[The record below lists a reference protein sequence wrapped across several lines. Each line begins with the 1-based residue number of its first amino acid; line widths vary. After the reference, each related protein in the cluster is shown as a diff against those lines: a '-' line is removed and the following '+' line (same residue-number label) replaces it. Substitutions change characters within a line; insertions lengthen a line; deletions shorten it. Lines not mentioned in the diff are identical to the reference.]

1 MKKII
6 IISIALLA
14 LTACESKQVEEVKAS
29 SNQSY
34 PVEKLF
40 TVDGITVYRFRD
52 NDRYVTSQTERAM
65 FNTVIKRGLEKQ
77 QKMSRFKQC
86 VTTMGRKINIEEV
99 RGFLEASNR
108 QFEQGGIY
116 LERALFKRDDNGVL
130 TGITLSYEDRTTSDT
145 QETRKEKQV

>member
-52 NDRYVTSQTERAM
+52 NDRYVYFTERAM

>member
-40 TVDGITVYRFRD
+40 TVDGITVYRFRE
-52 NDRYVTSQTERAM
+52 VTVTFTSQTERAM
-65 FNTVIKRGLEKQ
+65 FNTVIKTGWK
-77 QKMSRFKQC
+77 
-86 VTTMGRKINIEEV
+86 
-99 RGFLEASNR
+99 SNR
-108 QFEQGGIY
+108 ECQGLNY
-116 LERALFKRDDNGVL
+116 V
-130 TGITLSYEDRTTSDT
+130 
-145 QETRKEKQV
+145 

>member
-14 LTACESKQVEEVKAS
+14 LTACEAVHKPEEVKAS

-52 NDRYVTSQTERAM
+52 NDRYVYFTNRTGDVQYSYQKRVGKATENVKVQTM
-65 FNTVIKRGLEKQ
+65 CN
-77 QKMSRFKQC
+77 
-86 VTTMGRKINIEEV
+86 
-99 RGFLEASNR
+99 
-108 QFEQGGIY
+108 
-116 LERALFKRDDNGVL
+116 NG
-130 TGITLSYEDRTTSDT
+130 
-145 QETRKEKQV
+145 QENKH

>member
-1 MKKII
+1 MRPKG
-6 IISIALLA
+6 
-14 LTACESKQVEEVKAS
+14 
-29 SNQSY
+29 N
-34 PVEKLF
+34 
-40 TVDGITVYRFRD
+40 
-52 NDRYVTSQTERAM
+52 
-65 FNTVIKRGLEKQ
+65 GLIPLHDEKQ
-77 QKMSRFKQC
+77 EERGFFC
-86 VTTMGRKINIEEV
+86 KINIEEV

>member
-1 MKKII
+1 
-6 IISIALLA
+6 
-14 LTACESKQVEEVKAS
+14 
-29 SNQSY
+29 
-34 PVEKLF
+34 
-40 TVDGITVYRFRD
+40 
-52 NDRYVTSQTERAM
+52 M

-77 QKMSRFKQC
+77 QKMSRFK
-86 VTTMGRKINIEEV
+86 EEV

>member
-40 TVDGITVYRFRD
+40 TVDDITVYRFRD
-52 NDRYVTSQTERAM
+52 NETLR
-65 FNTVIKRGLEKQ
+65 LLHKQ
-77 QKMSRFKQC
+77 N
-86 VTTMGRKINIEEV
+86 GRCSIQLSKE
-99 RGFLEASNR
+99 GWKSNK
-108 QFEQGGIY
+108 ECQGS
-116 LERALFKRDDNGVL
+116 NNV
-130 TGITLSYEDRTTSDT
+130 
-145 QETRKEKQV
+145 

>member
-52 NDRYVTSQTERAM
+52 NDRYVYFTNRTGDVQYSYQKRVGKATE
-65 FNTVIKRGLEKQ
+65 NVKVQ
-77 QKMSRFKQC
+77 
-86 VTTMGRKINIEEV
+86 TMGRKINIEEV

>member
-52 NDRYVTSQTERAM
+52 SDRYVYFTNRTGDVQYSYQ
-65 FNTVIKRGLEKQ
+65 KRVGKQ
-77 QKMSRFKQC
+77 QRMSRFKLC
-86 VTTMGRKINIEEV
+86 VTMDRKINIEEV
-99 RGFLEASNR
+99 RGFLEASNK

>member
-1 MKKII
+1 MKTYVITLSQVFPTWHKRAGEPTKFRAAFLSGQTCSKCKKRNHAMCTSECFSGLKIHTI
-6 IISIALLA
+6 RANYPLWLKRI
-14 LTACESKQVEEVKAS
+14 TEVQQGKAVLS
-29 SNQSY
+29 VRQWSGKPY
-34 PVEKLF
+34 
-40 TVDGITVYRFRD
+40 
-52 NDRYVTSQTERAM
+52 
-65 FNTVIKRGLEKQ
+65 
-77 QKMSRFKQC
+77 
-86 VTTMGRKINIEEV
+86 IEEV

>member
-14 LTACESKQVEEVKAS
+14 LTACESKLVEEVKAS

-52 NDRYVTSQTERAM
+52 N
-65 FNTVIKRGLEKQ
+65 
-77 QKMSRFKQC
+77 
-86 VTTMGRKINIEEV
+86 
-99 RGFLEASNR
+99 
-108 QFEQGGIY
+108 
-116 LERALFKRDDNGVL
+116 NGVL

>member
-52 NDRYVTSQTERAM
+52 NDRYVYFTNRTGDVQYSYQKRVGKATKNVKVQTMCNNGQE
-65 FNTVIKRGLEKQ
+65 
-77 QKMSRFKQC
+77 
-86 VTTMGRKINIEEV
+86 INIEEV

>member
-14 LTACESKQVEEVKAS
+14 LTACESKQVGEVKAS

-52 NDRYVTSQTERAM
+52 NARYVYFTNRTGDVQYSYRKRVGKATKNVKVQTM
-65 FNTVIKRGLEKQ
+65 CN
-77 QKMSRFKQC
+77 
-86 VTTMGRKINIEEV
+86 N
-99 RGFLEASNR
+99 
-108 QFEQGGIY
+108 
-116 LERALFKRDDNGVL
+116 NG
-130 TGITLSYEDRTTSDT
+130 
-145 QETRKEKQV
+145 QENKH

>member
-52 NDRYVTSQTERAM
+52 NDRYVYFTNRTGDVPNRTGDVQYSYQKRVGKATKNVKVQTM
-65 FNTVIKRGLEKQ
+65 CN
-77 QKMSRFKQC
+77 
-86 VTTMGRKINIEEV
+86 
-99 RGFLEASNR
+99 
-108 QFEQGGIY
+108 
-116 LERALFKRDDNGVL
+116 NG
-130 TGITLSYEDRTTSDT
+130 
-145 QETRKEKQV
+145 QENQH

>member
-52 NDRYVTSQTERAM
+52 NDRYVYFTNRTGDVQYSYQKRVGKATKNVKVQTM
-65 FNTVIKRGLEKQ
+65 CNNNGLENKH
-77 QKMSRFKQC
+77 
-86 VTTMGRKINIEEV
+86 
-99 RGFLEASNR
+99 
-108 QFEQGGIY
+108 
-116 LERALFKRDDNGVL
+116 
-130 TGITLSYEDRTTSDT
+130 
-145 QETRKEKQV
+145 

>member
-40 TVDGITVYRFRD
+40 TVDGITVYCFRD
-52 NDRYVTSQTERAM
+52 SDRYVYFTNRTGDVQYSYQKRVGKATENVKVQTM
-65 FNTVIKRGLEKQ
+65 CN
-77 QKMSRFKQC
+77 
-86 VTTMGRKINIEEV
+86 
-99 RGFLEASNR
+99 
-108 QFEQGGIY
+108 
-116 LERALFKRDDNGVL
+116 NG
-130 TGITLSYEDRTTSDT
+130 
-145 QETRKEKQV
+145 QENKH

>member
-40 TVDGITVYRFRD
+40 TVIVTVYRFRD
-52 NDRYVTSQTERAM
+52 NDRYVYFTNRTGDEYSYQKRVGKATKNVKVQTM
-65 FNTVIKRGLEKQ
+65 CN
-77 QKMSRFKQC
+77 
-86 VTTMGRKINIEEV
+86 
-99 RGFLEASNR
+99 
-108 QFEQGGIY
+108 
-116 LERALFKRDDNGVL
+116 NG
-130 TGITLSYEDRTTSDT
+130 
-145 QETRKEKQV
+145 QENQH

>member
-40 TVDGITVYRFRD
+40 TVYRFRD
-52 NDRYVTSQTERAM
+52 NDRYVYFTNRTGDVQYSYQKRVGKATENVKVQTM
-65 FNTVIKRGLEKQ
+65 CN
-77 QKMSRFKQC
+77 
-86 VTTMGRKINIEEV
+86 
-99 RGFLEASNR
+99 
-108 QFEQGGIY
+108 
-116 LERALFKRDDNGVL
+116 NG
-130 TGITLSYEDRTTSDT
+130 
-145 QETRKEKQV
+145 QENQH

>member
-52 NDRYVTSQTERAM
+52 NDRYVYFTNRTGDVQ
-65 FNTVIKRGLEKQ
+65 VIRRGLEKQ

-86 VTTMGRKINIEEV
+86 VTMGRKINIEEV

-116 LERALFKRDDNGVL
+116 LERALFKRGDNGVL